1 MISIYIQPDKTQIAK
16 VKVKKNKLQVT
27 LTKELPSYWDIFT
40 SKDIEKA
47 MELFSGLKR
56 SVSMSYEEVYIV
68 IPELLFTVIDC
79 YDYNIQEDI
88 AAKLKEITG
97 RAMDTFYV
105 SMPIDTRPSNPPKKT
120 VFAIEK
126 QYIDILI
133 RASEE
138 ANITLN
144 SVEAASMSF
153 FRSLAKWT
161 LDQPIVEIFDEQAS
175 IISYSPVGGIFKLDV
190 PELSKNSLLSKDTQS
205 ANLAVRQ
212 AYAQNN
218 LTASKT
224 FKAMRTDADYIVL
237 TGYEPILQIEQI
249 RLNMPKESPVFSEL
263 IESGLSP
270 KEQYEWMTVMGTMLQ
285 SLDHK
290 NVYAEI
296 PAFLEIESGN
306 LLPDK
311 ALQRAKIRQW
321 QQFATRV
328 CRGAIC
334 FLVTLIVIE
343 IMGMMFFDAA
353 EISPQVRSD
362 YNQALREKEEI
373 EKELETLK
381 LADDMDQKPLEAFT
395 ALLQAKPEGCGF
407 TSVHIGTTDT
417 KPDKAKKN
425 KNWIQ
430 VSVVSKDQMIF
441 QDFQSALLGT
451 KEFESVIINSISSD
465 NSKTQTATI
474 SISRKEKKK

>member
-16 VKVKKNKLQVT
+16 AKVKKNKLQVT

-40 SKDIEKA
+40 SQNIEKA
-47 MELFSGLKR
+47 MELFSELKR
-56 SVSMSYEEVYIV
+56 SVSMSYEEVYMV
-68 IPELLFTVIDC
+68 IPDLLFSVVDC

-88 AAKLKEITG
+88 VAKLKEITG
-97 RAMDTFYV
+97 RSMDTFYV

-133 RASEE
+133 QASEE

-190 PELSKNSLLSKDTQS
+190 PELSKNSLLSKDMES

-237 TGYEPILQIEQI
+237 TGYKPILQIEQI
-249 RLNMPKESPVFSEL
+249 QLNMPKESPVFSEL

-270 KEQYEWMTVMGTMLQ
+270 EEQHKWMTVIGTMLQ
-285 SLDHK
+285 SLDYK
-290 NVYAEI
+290 NVFAEI

-306 LLPDK
+306 LLPVE

-334 FLVTLIVIE
+334 FLVTLIAIE
-343 IMGMMFFDAA
+343 MGMMCFNAA
-353 EISPQVRSD
+353 EISPQVRRD
-362 YNQALREKEEI
+362 YNQALREKEQI
-373 EKELETLK
+373 KKELETLK
-381 LADDMDQKPLEAFT
+381 MADDIDQKPLEAFT

-441 QDFQSALLGT
+441 QDFQSALLDT